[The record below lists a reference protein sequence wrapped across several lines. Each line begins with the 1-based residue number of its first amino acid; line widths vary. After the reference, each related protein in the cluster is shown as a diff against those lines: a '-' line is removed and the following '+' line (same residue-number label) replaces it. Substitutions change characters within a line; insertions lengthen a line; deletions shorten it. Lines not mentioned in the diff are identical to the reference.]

1 MTAFLSQTLLPAL
14 FNMSLTAGIV
24 ILCVIVARLL
34 LKRAPKVFSYAL
46 WAVVLFRLLCPVS
59 LPSGISLLG
68 ALDAPAKQASPVVST
83 VTYVQPPH
91 PVGEVPQSE
100 PLPSE
105 PDTSG
110 PDPVTPVTSEASV
123 DWSAVVAW
131 VWLAGAAG
139 MAGYSIFALLRLR
152 RRLVGSL
159 HLGDNIYLADHIS
172 TPFVL
177 GLVRPEIYLPSTL
190 TEGEMGYIIRHEQ
203 YHIRHLDHV
212 VKVVAF
218 AALCLHWFNPLVWA
232 AFLLAGKDM
241 EMRCDEAV
249 VKELGENV
257 KADYSASLLA
267 LATGRLTIAG
277 TPLAFGEGDPK
288 GRIRNLLRWKR
299 PHLWLSLAAG
309 VACVAVIAACAAN
322 PAGQASQTS
331 TSESGQYSSMEDF
344 AQQTMDQVPKEVTYY
359 KFFNGTATNEEATA
373 QVTGTKVAWLDKM
386 GEVEGLAPEG
396 TLEAWTFNYLMQLD
410 VPAEEVVMAGGA
422 YEEDGW
428 FDLEGQGG
436 HNIVSLR
443 YPDGTY
449 DVLYDQVVNDNFDF
463 LGYHK
468 SYEEAIYD
476 WYVTDQGLDLPL
488 YVGDWI
494 EQVTYPSEDSAP
506 SNYPVHRYDGKGWY
520 LYIPV
525 SGWTQ
530 WTAGDTNW
538 FWTCDYCSGFT
549 LTVDRLTTSLE
560 DSLAAAREEG
570 YAPVDGK
577 QQVLTLSYGQT
588 VSHYYFTADP
598 DGGCWRITIKWTD
611 PSLADEPSAGLVM
624 PGPMAPIERQA
635 LVLMA
640 ESFTLDS
647 RITPAQTSA
656 QLLSGVTCGETPLTL
671 TLLPEGGQAGEV
683 LEECWST
690 DNGEGYYRELADL
703 TWRAYSAPAEEV
715 SKGDG
720 VTLAGP
726 DWTLTAYAG
735 LSAAAYDDGSGVIWL
750 KPDSVEERVVYRI
763 LRGWYDEVE
772 FRALGGSYD
781 QQDQIV
787 IPNTGQDY
795 LVAAKAYCTA
805 LEERHLQASSGSNF
819 CWTYVQCIVRPEEN
833 DIPAFENLPDNVYPF
848 YLTTI
853 FVPENEDALNHS
865 MAGNTGDY
873 TGNDPSVP
881 KGAYEYGRCGFITLE
896 ADGWHG
902 NLVGTGW

>member
-1 MTAFLSQTLLPAL
+1 MTAFLSRTLVPAL

-24 ILCVIVARLL
+24 ILCVMAARLA

-59 LPSGISLLG
+59 LPSGFSLLG
-68 ALDAPAKQASPVVST
+68 ALDAPARQASPVVST
-83 VTYVQPPH
+83 VTYVQPQRQT
-91 PVGEVPQSE
+91 EALQPQTA
-100 PLPSE
+100 E
-105 PDTSG
+105 PDTSAA
-110 PDPVTPVTSEASV
+110 DPVPPVVPAEPERQTAPGM
-123 DWSAVVAW
+123 DWPAVAAW

-159 HLGDNIYLADHIS
+159 RLRDNIYLADHIS

-177 GLVRPEIYLPSTL
+177 GLVRPKIYLPSTL

-203 YHIRHLDHV
+203 YHIRHGDHV
-212 VKVVAF
+212 VKVLAF

-232 AFLLAGKDM
+232 AFILAGKDM

-299 PHLWLSLAAG
+299 PRVWLSLVAG

-322 PAGQASQTS
+322 PAGESSQTP
-331 TSESGQYSSMEDF
+331 TGGSGQYQSMEDF
-344 AQQTMDQVPKEVTYY
+344 AQQTMDSVKEVTYC
-359 KFFNGTATNEEATA
+359 KFSSETVADEEATA

-396 TLEAWTFNYLMQLD
+396 TLEAWTFNYLVQID
-410 VPAEEVVMAGGA
+410 VPTEEVALVGGM

-436 HNIVSLR
+436 HNIVALR

-449 DVLYDQVVNDNFDF
+449 DVIYDQLVNDNGEF
-463 LGYHK
+463 LGSHN

-488 YVGDWI
+488 YV
-494 EQVTYPSEDSAP
+494 EQWGTSVLGQDGEQEINVTA
-506 SNYPVHRYDGKGWY
+506 HRYDGDGWY
-520 LYIPV
+520 LYVPV
-525 SGWTQ
+525 MAWTQ
-530 WTAGDTNW
+530 WSADPVHSVWVSAYNTGSAITVDYTKTNLADYLAGDTGGM
-538 FWTCDYCSGFT
+538 TPAGDSGRVFEAQWDGWSYRYYY
-549 LTVDRLTTSLE
+549 V
-560 DSLAAAREEG
+560 EG
-570 YAPVDGK
+570 
-577 QQVLTLSYGQT
+577 TE
-588 VSHYYFTADP
+588 
-598 DGGCWRITIKWTD
+598 GCWRITIRWQDDAITD
-611 PSLADEPSAGLVM
+611 YPYIAIEPLVM
-624 PGPMAPIERQA
+624 AR
-635 LVLMA
+635 MA
-640 ESFTLDS
+640 ESFTPDS

-656 QLLSGVTCGETPLTL
+656 NLLSGVTIGETPLTL
-671 TLLPEGGQAGEV
+671 TLLPEGGQAGEA
-683 LEECWST
+683 LRDCWNT
-690 DNGEGYYRELADL
+690 DNGEGYYSGLADL
-703 TWRAYSAPAEEV
+703 TWRKYSAPVQEV
-715 SKGDG
+715 PKGDG

-726 DWTLTAYAG
+726 GWTLTAYAG

-750 KPDSVEERVVYRI
+750 NPDSVEEREVYRI

-772 FRALGGSYD
+772 FQALGGNYD

-795 LVAAKAYCTA
+795 LAAAKAYCTA
-805 LEERHLQASSGSNF
+805 LEERHLQASSGSSF
-819 CWTYVQCIVRPEEN
+819 CWTYVQCIVSPAED
-833 DIPAFENLPDNVYPF
+833 DIPAFEDLPDNVYPF

-873 TGNDPSVP
+873 TGDDPSVP
-881 KGAYEYGRCGFITLE
+881 EGAYEYGRCGFITLE